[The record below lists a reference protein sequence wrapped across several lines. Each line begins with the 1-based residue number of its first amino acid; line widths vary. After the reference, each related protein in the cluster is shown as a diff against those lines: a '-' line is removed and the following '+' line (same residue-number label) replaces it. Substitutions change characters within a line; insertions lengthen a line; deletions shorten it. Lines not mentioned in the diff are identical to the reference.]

1 MTTNN
6 NIKGFEM
13 MENVICDIPSGLAGT
28 TSKSK
33 FEGKF
38 IIDMPAVIGIED
50 NINSKIM
57 YLTAT
62 DNGYMVHYHNLSFS
76 VSKDDGEKLDFLC
89 VKER

>member
-1 MTTNN
+1 
-6 NIKGFEM
+6 M

-57 YLTAT
+57 
-62 DNGYMVHYHNLSFS
+62 GG
-76 VSKDDGEKLDFLC
+76 VSKSMLTLNEAIID
-89 VKER
+89 VKKG